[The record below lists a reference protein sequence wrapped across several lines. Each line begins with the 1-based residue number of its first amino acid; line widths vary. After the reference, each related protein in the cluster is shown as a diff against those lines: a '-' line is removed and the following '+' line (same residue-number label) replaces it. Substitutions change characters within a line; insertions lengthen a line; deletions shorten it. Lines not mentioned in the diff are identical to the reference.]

1 MMLFRQNLP
10 NLQSKIRFIHA
21 VPSAPA
27 VDVYLSGM
35 PMGKNLAFSDITC
48 YENISPGNYE
58 LQLYTAGTYDK
69 PLITRNIDITPNSS
83 STTNI
88 VTLGGNLDIFTLNDA
103 NVKDKVKIGNCFL
116 RFIHL
121 SPNAPLISLSLANDI
136 ILFNNVEYLE
146 TTGYYPLSPA
156 IYDFKVTF
164 SSFAGLA
171 KFINDKKL
179 TNGKFYTIYIIG
191 LLNREPKLGY
201 LLVEDGIEEGMK
213 AWKIK
218 EETSLGVSKI
228 DTF

>member
-1 MMLFRQNLP
+1 MLFRQNLP

-21 VPSAPA
+21 VPSAPT

-35 PMGKNLAFSDITC
+35 PMGKDLAFSDITC
-48 YENISPGNYE
+48 YENIAPGTYE
-58 LQLYTAGTYDK
+58 LQLYKPGTYDK
-69 PLITRNIDITPNSS
+69 PLITKDVDIMPNSS
-83 STTNI
+83 STTSI
-88 VTLGGNLDIFTLNDA
+88 VTLGGDLDIFTLNDA
-103 NVKDKVKIGNCFL
+103 SVKDKVKIGSCFL

-164 SSFAGLA
+164 SSFSELF
-171 KFINDKKL
+171 KYINDRKL

-201 LLVEDGIEEGMK
+201 LLVEDGRD
-213 AWKIK
+213 
-218 EETSLGVSKI
+218 S
-228 DTF
+228 

>member
-1 MMLFRQNLP
+1 MLFRQNLP

-21 VPSAPA
+21 VPSAPT

-35 PMGKNLAFSDITC
+35 QMGKDLAFSDITC
-48 YENISPGNYE
+48 YENIAPGTYE
-58 LQLYTAGTYDK
+58 LQLYKSGTYDK
-69 PLITRNIDITPNSS
+69 PLITKDVDIMPNSS
-83 STTNI
+83 FTTSI
-88 VTLGGNLDIFTLNDA
+88 VTLGGDLDIFTLNDA
-103 NVKDKVKIGNCFL
+103 SVKDKVKIGSCFL

-121 SPNAPLISLSLANDI
+121 SPNAPLVSLALSNDI

-164 SSFAGLA
+164 SSFSELF
-171 KFINDKKL
+171 KYINDRKL

-201 LLVEDGIEEGMK
+201 LLVEDGRD
-213 AWKIK
+213 
-218 EETSLGVSKI
+218 S
-228 DTF
+228 